1 MTNKES
7 KQWVNDS
14 IKSISEVWKVDVAK
28 NIKEHNKK
36 VVEVGKFMKAFFK
49 E

>member
-1 MTNKES
+1 MKD

-14 IKSISEVWKVDVAK
+14 IKGILEVYKVDMAK

-36 VVEVGKFMKAFFK
+36 VVEVSKFMKEFFK